1 MFGDARHSSR
11 EVAPNQPQSIRAK
24 IRVWR
29 ALMRREADIRK
40 NFFIAKNHDSESA
53 RRRFE
58 WIFACLAMSIAQR
71 SSISRITKT
80 TSIQAFPAILR
91 R

>member
-1 MFGDARHSSR
+1 MVGVARRSLR
-11 EVAPNQPQSIRAK
+11 EVAPNQPQSIRVK
-24 IRVWR
+24 IGVWR
-29 ALMRREADIRK
+29 ALIGREADIRK
-40 NFFIAKNHDSESA
+40 NFFIAKNQDSESA

-58 WIFACLAMSIAQR
+58 RIFGCLAMSIAQR

-80 TSIQAFPAILR
+80 TSTQAFPAILR